1 MNRQQLRPLGMGDVF
16 DEGFD
21 LYKRHFVFLLL
32 VATLALAPLDILLAA
47 LTPLLLPPVRA
58 LLGASGGD
66 AGGVWAVTALA
77 RLVLF
82 LPLYALAAAPLVAA
96 SAALY
101 LGRDVTLASAYR
113 LCLRRLPSL
122 LLAVVLTGGALALSL
137 LGCGVLWLAAAAQL
151 FFVLPACL
159 LEGLGPGRALRRSG
173 GLAGGQGGR
182 VFGALLLLGGVG
194 GLVGLGVR
202 LPLAYLFGTVL
213 SLAPGTA
220 LGGGAA
226 GSEAT
231 AGQVTQTLSLGL
243 SHLVMIPFLVCVG
256 VVLYYDMRIRKEG
269 FDIELLA
276 ESLHYPPLS
285 ALGPHLPPVPP
296 PGLARLPVPPKPK
309 KGRAWQ

>member
-1 MNRQQLRPLGMGDVF
+1 MNRQQLRPLGMGDIF

-32 VATLALAPLDILLAA
+32 VATLALAPLDTLLAFV
-47 LTPLLLPPVRA
+47 TPLLLPPIRA

-66 AGGVWAVTALA
+66 AGGVWAVTALV

-101 LGRDVTLASAYR
+101 LGRDVTPASAYR
-113 LCLRRLPSL
+113 LCLRRLPAL
-122 LLAVVLTGGALALSL
+122 LPAVLLTGGVLALSL
-137 LGCGVLWLAAAAQL
+137 LGCVVLWLPAAARL
-151 FFVLPACL
+151 FFVLPVCL
-159 LEGLGPGRALRRSG
+159 LEGLGPGRALGRSG
-173 GLAGGQGGR
+173 RLAGGQGGR

-194 GLVGLGVR
+194 GLIGLGIR

-213 SLAPGTA
+213 SLAPGGA
-220 LGGGAA
+220 AMPGGGSA
-226 GSEAT
+226 

-243 SHLVMIPFLVCVG
+243 SHLVLMPFLVCVG
-256 VVLYYDMRIRKEG
+256 VVLYYDARVRKEA

-276 ESLHYPPLS
+276 EGLRYPPLS
-285 ALGPHLPPVPP
+285 ALGPHLPPVAPP
-296 PGLARLPVPPKPK
+296 ELVRLPAAPKPK